1 MFCCRSNFYT
11 IRKVKDTIRL
21 LVLTHNYPRFVGD
34 YAGVFISLLARR
46 LADHGIEPIVLAPHD
61 RETTDFEV
69 VDGVKIYRFR
79 YADKP
84 EDENIAY
91 RGNMQQLVFG
101 SLSGALKFRRFLR
114 CWRSAAFQVIKK
126 ERIRVVAGHWLVPTG
141 MVMKTIAAKQP
152 LPMILSSH
160 GTDIRLIKKHGRFVF
175 RYFRKFCCG
184 LRKWTVVSNFLR
196 DQILSLDRSLANI
209 VEVLPLPHDETLFY
223 REENTRRED
232 NLIVSVTRFTEQKR
246 VDYLIRAFAEV
257 KAKRPEARLEIYG
270 SGPRQ
275 GEIEHL
281 IDELELQ
288 GLVTIFS
295 PVPQENLRKVYNR
308 AAVVVL
314 NSYQEGFGLA
324 LSEAMMCGAAV
335 IGTASGGILDI
346 VKDEETGLL
355 VPLDDSAS
363 LAEAILRLLNNT
375 SLRQQLADNG
385 HRFARENYA
394 SGPLAERYAQMVREA
409 LI

>member
-11 IRKVKDTIRL
+11 IHKMKDVIRL
-21 LVLTHNYPRFVGD
+21 LILTHNYPRFVGD

-46 LADHGIEPIVLAPHD
+46 LVDQSIQPIVLAPHD
-61 RETTDFEV
+61 QDAPEFEV
-69 VDGVKIYRFR
+69 IDGVQIYRFR

-91 RGNMQQLVFG
+91 RGNMQQLVLG
-101 SLSGALKFRRFLR
+101 SLSGALKFRHFIRS
-114 CWRSAAFQVIKK
+114 WRLAAFQVIKK
-126 ERIRVVAGHWLVPTG
+126 EQIQVVAGHWLVPTG
-141 MVMKTIAAKQP
+141 LVMKAIAAKQP

-175 RYFRKFCCG
+175 RYFKKFCRG
-184 LRKWTVVSNFLR
+184 LKKWTVVSNYLKDEILR
-196 DQILSLDRSLANI
+196 LDANLRSI

-223 REENTRRED
+223 QDENTKRED
-232 NLIVSVTRFTEQKR
+232 NLIVAVTRFTVQKR

-270 SGPRQ
+270 SSPGQ
-275 GEIEHL
+275 NEIENL
-281 IDELELQ
+281 IE
-288 GLVTIFS
+288 GLGLKQHVTIFS
-295 PVPQENLRKVYNR
+295 PIPQEKLRQVYDR

-346 VKDEETGLL
+346 VKDGETGLL
-355 VPLDDSAS
+355 VPVDDSTS
-363 LAEAILRLLNNT
+363 LAGAMLRLLNNS
-375 SLRQQLADNG
+375 SLRHQLADNG
-385 HRFARENYA
+385 YRFARANYA
-394 SGPLAERYAQMVREA
+394 SGLLAERYAQMVREA
-409 LI
+409 FL